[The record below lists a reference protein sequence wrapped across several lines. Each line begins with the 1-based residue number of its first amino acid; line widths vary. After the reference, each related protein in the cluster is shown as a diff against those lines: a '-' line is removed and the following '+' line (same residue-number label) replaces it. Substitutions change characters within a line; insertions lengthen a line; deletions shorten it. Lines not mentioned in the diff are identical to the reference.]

1 MKLKKII
8 EQHRLDCISI
18 TRGDKPSYAPRT
30 TNAYPSLATAIKSH
44 LLSIVPKEKKYEG
57 MSDTASAIY
66 DLKWNGYNQ
75 ARQEMIE
82 RINDL

>member
-30 TNAYPSLATAIKSH
+30 TNAYPSLAT
-44 LLSIVPKEKKYEG
+44 YEG